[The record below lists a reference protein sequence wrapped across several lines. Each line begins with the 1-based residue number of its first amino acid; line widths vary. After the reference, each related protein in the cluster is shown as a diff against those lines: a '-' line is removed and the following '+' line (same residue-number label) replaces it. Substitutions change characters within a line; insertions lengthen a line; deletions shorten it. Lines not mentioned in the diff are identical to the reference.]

1 MRYILKRVGQAIV
14 TLISVITITFG
25 LIRAVPGGPADY
37 LRAQIMRRGGTNMIS
52 MAEMNNI
59 AETYMNIN
67 LSEPI
72 YIQYFEYI
80 TSILQGD
87 LGRSVWY
94 GKPVSDII
102 VQALPWTVF
111 LLTISILLSFT
122 IGITLG
128 AVMAYLEGT
137 RFDNTS
143 TVLSMFLNSVPY
155 YIAAIL
161 LVYVLSIQLHIFPQS
176 GNVSSGLEASLSITY
191 IADVLYHAVL
201 PIASLVITGF
211 GGAAITMRGNAIQEI
226 GEDYIR
232 VAHLRGVP
240 GRRIAVRY
248 VGRNAVLP
256 MYTSLMISIGFMFG
270 GSVVLEQIFAYP
282 GLGYYLL
289 QAISARDYPL
299 MMGIFLVIS
308 VAVLICIL
316 IADLT
321 YGKIDPRI
329 SDNESREAY

>member
-1 MRYILKRVGQAIV
+1 M
-14 TLISVITITFG
+14 
-25 LIRAVPGGPADY
+25 IRAVPGGPADY
-37 LRAQIMRRGGTNMIS
+37 LRAQIMRNQGTSTIS
-52 MAEMNNI
+52 ISEINNI
-59 AETYMNIN
+59 AETYMNMN
-67 LSEPI
+67 LSDPI
-72 YIQYFEYI
+72 YVQYFDYLM
-80 TSILQGD
+80 SVLQGD
-87 LGRSVWY
+87 LGQSVWY
-94 GKPVSDII
+94 GRPVTEII
-102 VQALPWTVF
+102 VQALPWTMF
-111 LLTISILLSFT
+111 LLTISILFSFV

-128 AVMAYLEGT
+128 AVMAYLEGSK
-137 RFDNTS
+137 FDTLS
-143 TVLSMFLNSVPY
+143 TVVSMFLNSIPY

-161 LVYVLSIQLHIFPQS
+161 LVYVLSIQLNIFPQS
-176 GNVSSGLEASLSITY
+176 GNVSSELEASLSVTY

-201 PIASLVITGF
+201 PITSLVITGF

-289 QAISARDYPL
+289 QAISARDYTL
-299 MMGIFLVIS
+299 MMGIFLVITI
-308 VAVLICIL
+308 AVLVCIL

-329 SDNESREAY
+329 NDNESREAY